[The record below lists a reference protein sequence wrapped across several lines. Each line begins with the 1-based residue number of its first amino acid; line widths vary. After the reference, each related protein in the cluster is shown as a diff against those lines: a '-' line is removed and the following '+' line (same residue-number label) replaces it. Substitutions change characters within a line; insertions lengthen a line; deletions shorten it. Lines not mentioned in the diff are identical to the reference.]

1 MTCHFLGQ
9 NRLLSP
15 VMPRHAYWAPAQPR
29 CRALGA
35 RSTRGARLGPKQV
48 SQCPCVAQRA
58 TGPSGSPS
66 PSSCRQKAARR
77 RAMRLTLSSKW
88 LRRSEAGQT
97 SKSSWYCGCSGPS
110 RLSLMPETT
119 SQTGGSGVSLLQVP
133 LCHEHLEAHG
143 RCRTVVT
150 RPVRAARLHVR
161 VLDVLP
167 HGWYRQTSCRWP
179 RATEGHWCL

>member
-1 MTCHFLGQ
+1 
-9 NRLLSP
+9 
-15 VMPRHAYWAPAQPR
+15 MPW
-29 CRALGA
+29 ALGVRVGHGSGPNRCPSAHVSPSALQA
-35 RSTRGARLGPKQV
+35 RAGARARPLAGRK
-48 SQCPCVAQRA
+48 
-58 TGPSGSPS
+58 
-66 PSSCRQKAARR
+66 KAARR
-77 RAMRLTLSSKW
+77 RAMRLTSSSKW

>member
-1 MTCHFLGQ
+1 
-9 NRLLSP
+9 
-15 VMPRHAYWAPAQPR
+15 MPRHASWAPAQPR

-48 SQCPCVAQRA
+48 SQCSCVAQRA

-66 PSSCRQKAARR
+66 PSSCRQKESRETESYAPDVKFKVAAPLRS
-77 RAMRLTLSSKW
+77 RADLEVELVLRLLGPIAVVSH
-88 LRRSEAGQT
+88 AGDREPNG
-97 SKSSWYCGCSGPS
+97 WVWRVAVAG
-110 RLSLMPETT
+110 
-119 SQTGGSGVSLLQVP
+119 P
-133 LCHEHLEAHG
+133 LCHEHLEARG